1 MLIIRIIRYLFG
13 KDTTP
18 AWRNF
23 ALENGGTYHAIPD
36 HKVSVNYKGFTI
48 IFDAYT
54 YYTTAGHSSSRAA
67 LIRGFVQFNN
77 PGHYNLL
84 ITQQGII
91 ENISK
96 LFGAQDIRIGDKEF
110 DKTFMIKSNDEL
122 KTQLLLTNSIIRDTL
137 LKYKTI
143 RFTITNEDGLWN
155 ERPAEGK
162 YMLYFVM
169 ETKITRKA
177 QLQELLSLYKE
188 TIDYLSF
195 SYSTKL

>member
-1 MLIIRIIRYLFG
+1 MLITRIIRYFFG

-23 ALENGGTYHAIPD
+23 ALENGGTYQAIPD
-36 HKVSVNYKGFTI
+36 HKVSVNYKGLTI
-48 IFDAYT
+48 TFDAYT
-54 YYTTAGHSSSRAA
+54 YYTSAGHSSSRTA
-67 LIRGFVQFNN
+67 LTRGFVEFNN
-77 PGHYNLL
+77 PGEYNLL

-91 ENISK
+91 ENVSK
-96 LFGAQDIRIGDKEF
+96 LFGAQDIRIGDKAF

-122 KTQLLLTNSIIRDTL
+122 KTQLLLTNSTIRDTL
-137 LKYKTI
+137 LNYKTI
-143 RFTITNEDGLWN
+143 RFTITNKDGLWN

-177 QLQELLSLYKE
+177 QLQELLRLYQQ
-188 TIDYLSF
+188 TLN
-195 SYSTKL
+195 KLTN